1 MKRFLLTIFTLLT
14 IYVIYIDLTQGT
26 LPEKSTEESAPA
38 VETLANTTESLPAFE
53 ASVGRGETLISIV
66 ERHIDKPLPVSI
78 EELVQDFQKLNPGQA
93 PEKIQIGVTYLF
105 PDYSKG
111 F

>member
-1 MKRFLLTIFTLLT
+1 MKRFLLSIFTLLT

-78 EELVQDFQKLNPGQA
+78 DELVQDFQKLNPGQA